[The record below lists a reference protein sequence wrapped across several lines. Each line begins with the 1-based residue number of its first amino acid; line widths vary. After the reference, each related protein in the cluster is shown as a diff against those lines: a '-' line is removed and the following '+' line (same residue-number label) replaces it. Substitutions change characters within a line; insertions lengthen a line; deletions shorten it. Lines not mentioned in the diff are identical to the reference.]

1 MFSYYDRELSNIDFI
16 YRVLDIAK
24 NPKVP
29 IVERY
34 RYTCICCSLLDEFF
48 EIRFSSVIEELRNS
62 KQPKN
67 IEHKISSI
75 QSRTKHLEK
84 NIQNLLFQTIIPE
97 LRKHDIFIFID
108 NNWDKSYQVYLN
120 NLLLLLKKE
129 KLLVK

>member
-24 NPKVP
+24 NPKAP

-34 RYTCICCSLLDEFF
+34 RYICICCSLLDEFF

-75 QSRTKHLEK
+75 QSRTKHLETV
-84 NIQNLLFQTIIPE
+84 IQNLLFQVIIPQ
-97 LRKHDIFIFID
+97 LI
-108 NNWDKSYQVYLN
+108 
-120 NLLLLLKKE
+120 KE
-129 KLLVK
+129 FHNV